1 MNMAV
6 RDFATAGIL
15 YSLVVSPDST
25 FWSNFSVC
33 FYLAIISFFAAIFSS
48 FYYFFLVIISF
59 LQQYFPPFYYFFSV
73 LITFFF
79 FGRVLFYSPSLPGCH
94 ELSDLAL

>member
-15 YSLVVSPDST
+15 YSLVVSSDST

-33 FYLAIISFFAAIFSS
+33 SYLA
-48 FYYFFLVIISF
+48 IISF
-59 LQQYFPPFYYFFSV
+59 LQQYFPLFITFFSNYKLFTAIFSPFLLLFSV

>member
-6 RDFATAGIL
+6 RDFATAGILL

-33 FYLAIISFFAAIFSS
+33 SYLAIISFFAAIFSS
-48 FYYFFLVIISF
+48 FYYFFLFLLLFFFSAGFCFTAPVCLDVTSF
-59 LQQYFPPFYYFFSV
+59 L
-73 LITFFF
+73 T
-79 FGRVLFYSPSLPGCH
+79 
-94 ELSDLAL
+94 